1 MAAFDLRTHTRTAR
15 DHARIAGT
23 ALVNWWRA
31 VSIEALCVAVLWWIG
46 LALLGIPLAPVW
58 ALIGGLM
65 TFVPNFGGVI
75 TVIFP
80 VMMVLFSGRDL
91 YRLGFV
97 LGLYAIIVVIDQ
109 LVLQP
114 WLLKRVTRVPIW
126 ASILVPILLGIIIPF
141 WGVLLGPPLLAV
153 IYAFRKPKPKLAV
166 PVTALQPF
174 QGIAQVPSRSA
185 VVPTPAPA
193 VEAPGQTPDDTSGS
207 SQSPSASA

>member
-1 MAAFDLRTHTRTAR
+1 MPAFDLRNRARTAR
-15 DHARIAGT
+15 DSARIAGT

-46 LALLGIPLAPVW
+46 LTLLGIPLAPVW

-91 YRLGFV
+91 YRLGLV
-97 LGLYAIIVVIDQ
+97 LGLYAAIVVIDQ

-126 ASILVPILLGIIIPF
+126 ASILIPILLGIIIPF
-141 WGVLLGPPLLAV
+141 WGVLLGPPLLAIV
-153 IYAFRKPKPKLAV
+153 YAFRKHEPKPA
-166 PVTALQPF
+166 PFTPSPWSPPPPPQP
-174 QGIAQVPSRSA
+174 RLDT
-185 VVPTPAPA
+185 TPAPVNSPPRA
-193 VEAPGQTPDDTSGS
+193 EILPPDKTPG
-207 SQSPSASA
+207 PSA